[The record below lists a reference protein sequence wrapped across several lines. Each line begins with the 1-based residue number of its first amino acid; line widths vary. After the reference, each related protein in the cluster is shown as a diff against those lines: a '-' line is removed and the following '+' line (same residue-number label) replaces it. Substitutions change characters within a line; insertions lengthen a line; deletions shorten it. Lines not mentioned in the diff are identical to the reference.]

1 MMSYRMGGIDKETRD
16 RECDLEEMGKNIRD
30 ERSQEPA
37 KSQPRAKRSLL
48 LVSQ

>member
-1 MMSYRMGGIDKETRD
+1 MSYCMGGIDKETRD